1 MTARSKYLK
10 TMMLCL
16 GSQSI
21 NFVNFETNVI
31 EALLQY
37 LYTCEVPNMLNLADR
52 LLEAAEMV

>member
-1 MTARSKYLK
+1 MV
-10 TMMLCL
+10 LCSD
-16 GSQSI
+16 SQSI
-21 NFVNFETNVI
+21 NFFNLEANVI